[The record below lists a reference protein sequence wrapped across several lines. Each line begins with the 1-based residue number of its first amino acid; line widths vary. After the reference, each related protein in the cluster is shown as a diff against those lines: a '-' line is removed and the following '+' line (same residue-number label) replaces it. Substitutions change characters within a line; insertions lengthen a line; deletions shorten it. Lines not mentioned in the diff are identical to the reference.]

1 MSYCLHC
8 GAHPGE
14 SHLRICPDAA
24 NPSEYV
30 IADAAPVTPRRRHL
44 SPIASGTQD
53 ALERIAEIR
62 AELDGTAPAEAAP
75 VASIGVAEGDRWSG
89 GSRAATGPPGAS
101 DDVGGCAHA
110 V

>member
-24 NPSEYV
+24 NPCEYV
-30 IADAAPVTPRRRHL
+30 IADAAPVTPPRRHL

-75 VASIGVAEGDRWSG
+75 VASIGVAEGDRSSG